1 MLEKGIKVIFIIS
14 KRKKGNARK
23 KRKKT
28 GSMRKSYTDFEKE
41 GRKHVKKKR
50 KNKERIRR
58 VNLCSEGYARTL
70 ILGVFAAAAFLR
82 SDVFYIQKARPL
94 IYHFMHFYFSR
105 EFRNPEKVLQVL

>member
-1 MLEKGIKVIFIIS
+1 
-14 KRKKGNARK
+14 
-23 KRKKT
+23 
-28 GSMRKSYTDFEKE
+28 MRKSYTDFEKE

-105 EFRNPEKVLQVL
+105 EFRNPEKILQVL